1 MISIKAFHS
10 KLLKIDKK
18 SPKNIDVY
26 YIGYLN
32 IKKIDDY
39 ENVHSVD
46 PLYLINGEVDGH
58 FKDKNESKYLVFD
71 STDENRIVLQ
81 KFTKLW
87 DGIKNKIE
95 ATNGGKEGEQCF
107 KSDSDI
113 CNRCDW
119 EIKTFGNCVIIHVN
133 DSTFRFFVFDM
144 TEEDV
149 IEFIKHFKPDGEFET
164 TLQHKRIDI

>member
-26 YIGYLN
+26 YIGCLN

-71 STDENRIVLQ
+71 STDENRIVL
-81 KFTKLW
+81 
-87 DGIKNKIE
+87 
-95 ATNGGKEGEQCF
+95 
-107 KSDSDI
+107 
-113 CNRCDW
+113 
-119 EIKTFGNCVIIHVN
+119 
-133 DSTFRFFVFDM
+133 
-144 TEEDV
+144 
-149 IEFIKHFKPDGEFET
+149 
-164 TLQHKRIDI
+164 